1 MDETIRQAIETCK
14 AMADGLREL
23 GKAIAGDRADYNEL
37 NADALDK
44 LIRYAEDT
52 EKMLAAVD
60 TLTTWD
66 DEQIYQ
72 GMDRDGVWMF
82 GPTAHPTAHP
92 TALDAFRSLQEA
104 DQ

>member
-1 MDETIRQAIETCK
+1 MNDEIRQAIETCK

-72 GMDRDGVWMF
+72 RMDRDGVWMF
-82 GPTAHPTAHP
+82 GPTAHP